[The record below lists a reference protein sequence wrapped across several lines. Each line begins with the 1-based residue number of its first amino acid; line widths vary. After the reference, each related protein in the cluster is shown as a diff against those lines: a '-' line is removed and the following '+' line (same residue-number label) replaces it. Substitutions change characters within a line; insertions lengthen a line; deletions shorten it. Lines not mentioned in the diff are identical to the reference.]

1 MMDEAIKN
9 FPKQFAYEPKIKNS
23 AEFSR
28 FTKFVVV
35 GMGGSHLAADLLKV
49 WDPYLDM
56 IIYQDYGLPTLSAE
70 ELKQC
75 LIVLSSYSGNTEEVL
90 DAFERAREKKLAIVA
105 VAVGGKLL
113 ELAKK
118 YNLPYIQMPDTGIQ
132 PRSALGFSFKAFL
145 KIIGNE
151 EALQAT
157 KKLTISLKPD
167 DVKKAGEALA
177 KRLKGFVPVI
187 YSSRQNL
194 AIAYNWKIKLNET
207 GKIPAFYNIFS
218 ELNHNEMTGFDAQ
231 ESTKELAQKF
241 YFLLLKD
248 ANDNLPTKK
257 RMTILEK
264 LYQDRGLNIESIEM
278 TGKNIFHKIF
288 SSLLLADWAA
298 YYTAKEYGVEA
309 EQVPMVEE
317 FKKLMKE

>member
-1 MMDEAIKN
+1 MNEAIKN
-9 FPKQFAYEPKIKNS
+9 FPKQFAYKPEIKNS

-49 WDPYLDM
+49 WDMYLD
-56 IIYQDYGLPTLSAE
+56 IIIHEDYGLPALSDAE
-70 ELKQC
+70 SKQR

-90 DAFERAREKKLAIVA
+90 DALEKAREKQLTVVA

-113 ELAKK
+113 ELAKN

-151 EALQAT
+151 EALKET
-157 KKLTISLKPD
+157 EKLADSLKPED
-167 DVKKAGEALA
+167 AEKAGQALA
-177 KRLKGFVPVI
+177 KRLKGFIPVI
-187 YSSRQNL
+187 YSSRKNS
-194 AIAYNWKIKLNET
+194 AIAYNWKIKFNET
-207 GKIPAFYNIFS
+207 GKIPAFYNVFS

-231 ESTKELAQKF
+231 ESTKNLARNF
-241 YFLLLKD
+241 YFLILKD
-248 ANDNLPTKK
+248 ADDSPSIKK
-257 RMTILEK
+257 RMAILEK
-264 LYQDRGLNIESIEM
+264 LYQDRGLNIESLEM
-278 TGKNIFHKIF
+278 NSKNIFHKIF
-288 SSLLLADWAA
+288 SSLLLADWTA
-298 YYTAKEYGVEA
+298 YYTAQIYGVEA

-317 FKKLMKE
+317 FKKLMKS

>member
-1 MMDEAIKN
+1 MNKAIKN
-9 FPKQFAYEPKIKNS
+9 FPQQFAYEPEIKNS
-23 AEFSR
+23 ADLSQFA
-28 FTKFVVV
+28 KFVVV
-35 GMGGSHLAADLLKV
+35 GMGGSHLAADLLRV
-49 WDPYLDM
+49 WNPYLD
-56 IIYQDYGLPTLSAE
+56 IIIHQDYGLPALPDE
-70 ELKQC
+70 ELKRR
-75 LIVLSSYSGNTEEVL
+75 LIILSSYSGNTEEVL
-90 DAFERAREKKLAIVA
+90 DAFKQAREKKLAIIA

-118 YNLPYIQMPDTGIQ
+118 YNLPYVQMPDTGIQ

-145 KIIGNE
+145 EIIGNE
-151 EALQAT
+151 EALKAT
-157 KKLTISLKPD
+157 KELINSLKPD
-167 DVKKAGEALA
+167 DIEKTGEALA

-218 ELNHNEMTGFDAQ
+218 ELNHNEMTGFDVQ
-231 ESTKELAQKF
+231 ESTKELARKF

-248 ANDNLPTKK
+248 ANDNPPTKK

-264 LYQDRGLNIESIEM
+264 LYQERGLNIESIEM
-278 TGKNIFHKIF
+278 ADKNIFHKIF